1 MGANGRAALRR
12 PVGKGNTEE
21 IGNGQRCSPALSLYN
36 RPATIEGGNNGHG
49 IGDHQAEESTK
60 RAVRALAENFGFD
73 ISSIARAFYKQIER
87 EGKIP
92 PSLAEYLKPDKKPLK

>member
-1 MGANGRAALRR
+1 MGTAS
-12 PVGKGNTEE
+12 V
-21 IGNGQRCSPALSLYN
+21 
-36 RPATIEGGNNGHG
+36 TIR
-49 IGDHQAEESTK
+49 AEESTK

-92 PSLAEYLKPDKKPLK
+92 PILAEYLKPDKKPLK

>member
-21 IGNGQRCSPALSLYN
+21 IMGTASV
-36 RPATIEGGNNGHG
+36 TIR
-49 IGDHQAEESTK
+49 AEESTK

>member
-1 MGANGRAALRR
+1 MGTAS
-12 PVGKGNTEE
+12 V
-21 IGNGQRCSPALSLYN
+21 
-36 RPATIEGGNNGHG
+36 TIR
-49 IGDHQAEESTK
+49 AEESTK

-92 PSLAEYLKPDKKPLK
+92 PNLAEYLKPDKKPLK

>member
-1 MGANGRAALRR
+1 M
-12 PVGKGNTEE
+12 
-21 IGNGQRCSPALSLYN
+21 
-36 RPATIEGGNNGHG
+36 TIR
-49 IGDHQAEESTK
+49 AEESTK

>member
-1 MGANGRAALRR
+1 MGTAS
-12 PVGKGNTEE
+12 V
-21 IGNGQRCSPALSLYN
+21 
-36 RPATIEGGNNGHG
+36 TIR
-49 IGDHQAEESTK
+49 AEESTK

-92 PSLAEYLKPDKKPLK
+92 PSPTRSR

>member
-1 MGANGRAALRR
+1 MGTAS
-12 PVGKGNTEE
+12 V
-21 IGNGQRCSPALSLYN
+21 
-36 RPATIEGGNNGHG
+36 TIR
-49 IGDHQAEESTK
+49 AEESTK

-87 EGKIP
+87 EGTIP

>member
-1 MGANGRAALRR
+1 MGTAS
-12 PVGKGNTEE
+12 V
-21 IGNGQRCSPALSLYN
+21 
-36 RPATIEGGNNGHG
+36 TIR
-49 IGDHQAEESTK
+49 AEESTK

-92 PSLAEYLKPDKKPLK
+92 PSLAEYLKPTIQAAIVEAGRIALSILPILQPF